1 MMKKRLGLMT
11 VLIFGLSVALMSCVT
26 TQVKPTE
33 KNFIAP
39 NVTLESFEVP
49 QYDGYWYYAAAVKP
63 TKGEAGDRG
72 AMLPMSFL
80 FNVENKNPYPI
91 LLDGIT
97 FTVVFDKK
105 FALVTFN
112 SSDQYWIPA
121 GKTDHIRATTLITAR
136 SALLSL
142 MVTGGFELKAQG
154 ISPWDALAK
163 WWKGVPEGTTP
174 VHITECSFSF
184 SANGV
189 SKTYPYEI
197 QAQ

>member
-1 MMKKRLGLMT
+1 MKKRLVLMT

-26 TQVKPTE
+26 APVKPTD

-39 NVTLESFEVP
+39 KVTLESFEVP
-49 QYDGYWYYAAAVKP
+49 QYDGYWYYAKAVKP
-63 TKGEAGDRG
+63 TKGNPDDRG

-80 FNVENKNPYPI
+80 FNVENSNSYPV
-91 LLDGIT
+91 LLNGMT
-97 FTVVFDKK
+97 FTVKFDKE
-105 FALVTFN
+105 FALVTYN
-112 SSDQYWIPA
+112 NSDQYWIPA
-121 GKTDHIRATTLITAR
+121 NKTDQIRATTLITAR

-142 MVTGGFELKAQG
+142 MVTGGFQLKAMG
-154 ISPWDALAK
+154 ISPFDALEK

-184 SANGV
+184 SADGV

>member
-1 MMKKRLGLMT
+1 MKKRLGLMT
-11 VLIFGLSVALMSCVT
+11 VLIFALSVALMSCVT

-63 TKGEAGDRG
+63 TKGDAGDRG

-121 GKTDHIRATTLITAR
+121 GKSDHIRATTLITAR

-142 MVTGGFELKAQG
+142 LVTGGFELKAQG
-154 ISPWDALAK
+154 ISPWDALEK

>member
-1 MMKKRLGLMT
+1 MKKRLALMT

-26 TQVKPTE
+26 TQVKPTD

-39 NVTLESFEVP
+39 SVTLESFEVP
-49 QYDGYWYYAAAVKP
+49 QYDGYWYYAKAVKP
-63 TKGEAGDRG
+63 TKGQPDDRG

-91 LLDGIT
+91 VLDGIT
-97 FTVVFDKK
+97 FTVKFDKE
-105 FALVTFN
+105 FAMVTYTCT
-112 SSDQYWIPA
+112 DQYWIPA
-121 GKTDHIRATTLITAR
+121 GKSDHIRATTLITAR

-142 MVTGGFELKAQG
+142 MVTGGFKLKAKG
-154 ISPWDALAK
+154 IGPFDALEK
-163 WWKGVPEGTTP
+163 WWKGVPDGTTP
-174 VHITECSFSF
+174 VHISEASFSF
-184 SANGV
+184 SADGV